1 MMKVRILPPAL
12 EDLEVGFHFYE
23 DQERGLGHTYLDE
36 LFSRIREL
44 ERTAGIHRLLM
55 GHHRCLATRFHSAIY
70 YTIED
75 QFILVRRILDL
86 RRDPKWIRRQL
97 RP

>member
-1 MMKVRILPPAL
+1 
-12 EDLEVGFHFYE
+12 
-23 DQERGLGHTYLDE
+23 
-36 LFSRIREL
+36 
-44 ERTAGIHRLLM
+44 M
-55 GHHRCLATRFHSAIY
+55 GHHRCLATRFHAAIY

-75 QFILVRRILDL
+75 QFVLARRILDL